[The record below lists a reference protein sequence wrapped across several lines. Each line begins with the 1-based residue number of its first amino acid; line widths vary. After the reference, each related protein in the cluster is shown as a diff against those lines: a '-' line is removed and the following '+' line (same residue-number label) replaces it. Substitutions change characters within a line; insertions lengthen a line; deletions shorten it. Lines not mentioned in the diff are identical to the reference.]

1 MTRQKG
7 YVIIQTAVGTAVEL
21 NFYILEDMNMDNNA
35 LTNAIAG
42 LFGGVSLIVWLVL
55 LVLYIVANFRIYS
68 KAGEAGWK
76 CIIPIYSTYILF
88 KIIYGNG
95 WKFLFLLIPI
105 FGEIVAI
112 VSLFRLAKVFGKGV
126 GFGLGLWFLSPI
138 FILILAFGSAQY
150 EGPVDSF
157 I

>member
-1 MTRQKG
+1 
-7 YVIIQTAVGTAVEL
+7 
-21 NFYILEDMNMDNNA
+21 MDNNA
-35 LTNAIAG
+35 LANAFAA
-42 LFGGVSLIVWLVL
+42 LFGGVSIIVWLVL
-55 LVLYIVANFRIYS
+55 LIVFLAANFKIYS

-76 CIIPIYSTYILF
+76 CIIPIYSTYILY
-88 KIIYGNG
+88 KITYGNG
-95 WKFLFLLIPI
+95 WKFLFLLIPL

-112 VSLFRLAKVFGKGV
+112 VQLFRLARAFGKGV

>member
-1 MTRQKG
+1 
-7 YVIIQTAVGTAVEL
+7 
-21 NFYILEDMNMDNNA
+21 MDNNA

>member
-55 LVLYIVANFRIYS
+55 LVLYIVANFKIYS

>member
-1 MTRQKG
+1 
-7 YVIIQTAVGTAVEL
+7 
-21 NFYILEDMNMDNNA
+21 MNMDNNA

>member
-1 MTRQKG
+1 
-7 YVIIQTAVGTAVEL
+7 
-21 NFYILEDMNMDNNA
+21 MDNNA

-76 CIIPIYSTYILF
+76 CIIPIYSTYILY

>member
-1 MTRQKG
+1 
-7 YVIIQTAVGTAVEL
+7 
-21 NFYILEDMNMDNNA
+21 MDNNA
-35 LTNAIAG
+35 LANAFAA
-42 LFGGVSLIVWLVL
+42 LFGGVSIIVWLVL
-55 LVLYIVANFRIYS
+55 LVVFLVANFKIYN

-76 CIIPIYSTYILF
+76 CIIPIYSTYILY
-88 KIIYGNG
+88 KITYGNG
-95 WKFLFLLIPI
+95 WKFLFLLIPF

-112 VSLFRLAKVFGKGV
+112 VQLFRLAKAFGKGV

>member
-1 MTRQKG
+1 
-7 YVIIQTAVGTAVEL
+7 
-21 NFYILEDMNMDNNA
+21 MDNNA

-55 LVLYIVANFRIYS
+55 LVLYIVANFKIYS

>member
-1 MTRQKG
+1 
-7 YVIIQTAVGTAVEL
+7 
-21 NFYILEDMNMDNNA
+21 MDSNGFA
-35 LTNAIAG
+35 GVLTG
-42 LFGGVSLIVWLVL
+42 LFSGVSLIVSLIIVVIL
-55 LVLYIVANFRIYS
+55 LIANFRIYQ

-76 CIIPIYSTYILF
+76 CIIPIYGTYIYF

-112 VSLFRLAKVFGKGV
+112 VSLFRLARVFGKSV
-126 GFGLGLWFLSPI
+126 LFGLGLWFLSPI
-138 FILILAFGSAQY
+138 FTLILGFGSAQY

>member
-1 MTRQKG
+1 
-7 YVIIQTAVGTAVEL
+7 
-21 NFYILEDMNMDNNA
+21 MNNNGA
-35 LTNAIAG
+35 ADLLSV
-42 LFGGVSLIVWLVL
+42 LFGGTFTIVWLVL
-55 LVLYIVANFRIYS
+55 LVLLLVANFRIFS

-76 CIIPIYSTYILF
+76 CIIPIYNNYILF

-95 WKFLFLLIPI
+95 WKFLFLLIPF

-112 VSLFRLAKVFGKGV
+112 VMLFRLARVFGKGV
-126 GFGLGLWFLSPI
+126 GFGLGLWFLAPV
-138 FILILAFGSAQY
+138 FTLILAFGSAQY

>member
-1 MTRQKG
+1 
-7 YVIIQTAVGTAVEL
+7 
-21 NFYILEDMNMDNNA
+21 MNMDNNA
-35 LTNAIAG
+35 LTNAVAG

-55 LVLYIVANFRIYS
+55 LVLYLVAYFKIYS

-76 CIIPIYSTYILF
+76 CIIPIYGTYILF